1 MSRVAEVL
9 LDSVDESK
17 WRFREPRWRP
27 RRSRDMNDIRS
38 IRALLVV
45 NTLLAGGLLWAI
57 LMGGASLTA
66 TAEASPQYRSTR
78 ASNPPPQAV
87 TGVGNAAARQRERMI
102 TALDSISK
110 RLQKVEKS
118 LTEGRIDVRIE
129 NVEDLKAD
137 LEQALAAARTVSEAA
152 RA

>member
-1 MSRVAEVL
+1 MT
-9 LDSVDESK
+9 
-17 WRFREPRWRP
+17 
-27 RRSRDMNDIRS
+27 DIRS

-78 ASNPPPQAV
+78 ASDPPPQAV

-129 NVEDLKAD
+129 NVDDLRIDYARLAD
-137 LEQALAAARTVSEAA
+137 AIRIANKSD
-152 RA
+152 